1 MSCTQRRSVLGDSLR
16 SQSSSLSAGPVPA
29 VPCGF
34 VGPPP
39 RRRLPWFSWFR
50 LRPVGRAPLAHRD
63 QAHVSPRPLAGPA
76 MVPGVSRG
84 PGEPLVPAVSNS
96 VASDH
101 VAPPEGYDR
110 GSNPSS
116 VAGTGDVTA
125 RPFRFRAAAA
135 RRRCRAP
142 SNEIRRAKRR
152 LRPAR
157 CPGRERKTRAARGW
171 GRAMSRP
178 TPGLPEAYPRPTS
191 NGRADGPRNRSP
203 DPRRRLAPDPARRR
217 ACPGRRRARR
227 PVRAPPGA
235 WLRASGRVRRRGQR
249 AESDEFSR
257 PGPGLRR
264 TRPRPAL
271 PPCARPRPALP
282 PCAGPRRVPCHGQ
295 GIRAGPACRAARSRP
310 TDGAGAR
317 EMTRFSPTR
326 LENTAKVGLPPGA
339 VHGLGARAG
348 AGLRPNAS
356 APRPGRR
363 HTGTAAIAEAQG
375 DAVAATD
382 MVFV

>member
-1 MSCTQRRSVLGDSLR
+1 MWFCWSSAAASPSMVLVVSVTASRSGAHPCGSPIGIKPTSHGEAFPLGPLPARRWSLASREAPENLSCPPSPIRLHRTMWLPRRDMTGGPTPRRSPARVTSRRG
-16 SQSSSLSAGPVPA
+16 LSASARRPPVGGVA
-29 VPCGF
+29 
-34 VGPPP
+34 P
-39 RRRLPWFSWFR
+39 RRTKSA
-50 LRPVGRAPLAHRD
+50 GRN
-63 QAHVSPRPLAGPA
+63 AG
-76 MVPGVSRG
+76 S
-84 PGEPLVPAVSNS
+84 
-96 VASDH
+96 
-101 VAPPEGYDR
+101 
-110 GSNPSS
+110 
-116 VAGTGDVTA
+116 
-125 RPFRFRAAAA
+125 
-135 RRRCRAP
+135 AP
-142 SNEIRRAKRR
+142 S
-152 LRPAR
+152 AR

-178 TPGLPEAYPRPTS
+178 TPGLRQPEAYAERVPTRGPTPS
-191 NGRADGPRNRSP
+191 WTADGPRNRSP

-257 PGPGLRR
+257 PGPGPRR
-264 TRPRPAL
+264 
-271 PPCARPRPALP
+271 ARPRPALP

>member
-1 MSCTQRRSVLGDSLR
+1 
-16 SQSSSLSAGPVPA
+16 
-29 VPCGF
+29 
-34 VGPPP
+34 
-39 RRRLPWFSWFR
+39 
-50 LRPVGRAPLAHRD
+50 
-63 QAHVSPRPLAGPA
+63 

-96 VASDH
+96 VASHH

-110 GSNPSS
+110 GSNPSPA
-116 VAGTGDVTA
+116 AGTGAPPPPRVMSRRGLSASA
-125 RPFRFRAAAA
+125 RRIA
-135 RRRCRAP
+135 RRRCCAP

-152 LRPAR
+152 PHPAR
-157 CPGRERKTRAARGW
+157 CPGRERKIGPARGR

-178 TPGLPEAYPRPTS
+178 TLGLPEAYPRPTR
-191 NGRADGPRNRSP
+191 GLPEAYLKWRADGPRNRSP

-257 PGPGLRR
+257 PGTGLRR

-271 PPCARPRPALP
+271 PPCARPR
-282 PCAGPRRVPCHGQ
+282 RVPCHGQ
-295 GIRAGPACRAARSRP
+295 GIRAGRACRAARSRP
-310 TDGAGAR
+310 ADGAGAR

-326 LENTAKVGLPPGA
+326 LENTAKVGLPPDA
-339 VHGLGARAG
+339 EHGLGARAAALDG
-348 AGLRPNAS
+348 RPRAG
-356 APRPGRR
+356 G
-363 HTGTAAIAEAQG
+363 Q
-375 DAVAATD
+375 
-382 MVFV
+382 